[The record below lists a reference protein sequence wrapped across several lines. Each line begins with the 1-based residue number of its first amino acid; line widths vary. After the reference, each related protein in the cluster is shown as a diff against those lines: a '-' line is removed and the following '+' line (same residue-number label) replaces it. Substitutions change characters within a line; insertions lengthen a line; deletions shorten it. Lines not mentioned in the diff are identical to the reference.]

1 MQTVKHLKKGDNVAA
16 LSGNF
21 KGSSGKVLEVN
32 QKSGLIRVEGIGTL
46 KKHQKPSQENP
57 KGGIVEVLRWW
68 PACKFQVADSSGTTL
83 GRSGSVIKDGK
94 KTRVFSK
101 KRK

>member
-1 MQTVKHLKKGDNVAA
+1 MRTVKHLKKGDNVCA

-21 KGSSGKVLEVN
+21 KGSSGVVLEVD
-32 QKSGLIRVEGIGTL
+32 QKSSRIRVEGIGNL

-68 PACKFQVADSSGTTL
+68 PACKFQVADSSGKTL
-83 GRSGSVIKDGK
+83 GRTGWDIKDGK